1 MEIEEKLIDWYKK
14 NHRKLPWRET
24 KNPYYIWISE
34 VMLQQTRVDTV
45 IDYYRRFVQQ
55 FPTIKDLAEA
65 EEEAVLKA
73 WEGLGYYSRAKRIHQ
88 AAKIIMEKYNCQMPR
103 DYETLRR
110 LPGIGSYTAGAIV
123 SIAFHQPVA
132 AVDGNVMRVFSRV
145 FYIKEDI
152 TQSKTQKYMQKI
164 GEKVVSQRNPSY
176 YNQGLMELGALVC
189 TPTSP
194 RCLACPLFYLCEARE
209 LGEQEE
215 LPVKLKKPKPRE
227 VIMEMALVQKG
238 EDFLITKRSGE
249 GLLEGLWALP
259 AVEKEAVLEGGRS
272 IALELEKTFG
282 MEVTNICYLQE
293 KKHVFTHIKWKMR
306 LYRME
311 LVAEKK
317 IDYPM
322 IRWVSLK
329 ELENF
334 PLPTAF
340 KKLLTNI

>member
-1 MEIEEKLIDWYKK
+1 M
-14 NHRKLPWRET
+14 
-24 KNPYYIWISE
+24 
-34 VMLQQTRVDTV
+34 
-45 IDYYRRFVQQ
+45 
-55 FPTIKDLAEA
+55 
-65 EEEAVLKA
+65 
-73 WEGLGYYSRAKRIHQ
+73 
-88 AAKIIMEKYNCQMPR
+88 
-103 DYETLRR
+103 
-110 LPGIGSYTAGAIV
+110 
-123 SIAFHQPVA
+123 
-132 AVDGNVMRVFSRV
+132 
-145 FYIKEDI
+145 
-152 TQSKTQKYMQKI
+152 
-164 GEKVVSQRNPSY
+164 
-176 YNQGLMELGALVC
+176 
-189 TPTSP
+189 
-194 RCLACPLFYLCEARE
+194 
-209 LGEQEE
+209 
-215 LPVKLKKPKPRE
+215 
-227 VIMEMALVQKG
+227 
-238 EDFLITKRSGE
+238 
-249 GLLEGLWALP
+249 EGLWALP